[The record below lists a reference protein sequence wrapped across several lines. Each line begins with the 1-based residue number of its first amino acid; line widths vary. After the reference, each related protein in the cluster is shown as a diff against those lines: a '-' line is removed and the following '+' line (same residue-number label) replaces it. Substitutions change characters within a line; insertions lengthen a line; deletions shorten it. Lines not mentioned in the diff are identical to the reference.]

1 MKFSKNS
8 LAIIAI
14 LASSFAHAG
23 TQVLGFEIEAS
34 TLEQVNTSLSKQT
47 KVIDN
52 GINKFSAGTML
63 RTNGSSYEI
72 EGLNDVLYIF
82 DDQQKLAGV
91 IMNMNKNRFDTVY
104 QAVSKKYKVAS
115 QNRPFVGNQ
124 FARFKT
130 PDSTIEID
138 APHLSFEMEVR
149 YIRKDFLQKFNSQ
162 STAEAESKKKRE
174 ASNF

>member
-1 MKFSKNS
+1 
-8 LAIIAI
+8 
-14 LASSFAHAG
+14 
-23 TQVLGFEIEAS
+23 
-34 TLEQVNTSLSKQT
+34 
-47 KVIDN
+47 
-52 GINKFSAGTML
+52 ML

-72 EGLNDVLYIF
+72 EGLNDVLNIF

-138 APHLSFEMEVR
+138 APHLSFEMGVR
-149 YIRKDFLQKFNSQ
+149 YIRKDLLQKFNSQ
-162 STAEAESKKKRE
+162 STAEAESKKKR
-174 ASNF
+174 

>member
-8 LAIIAI
+8 LAIIAM
-14 LASSFAHAG
+14 LGSSFAHAG

-47 KVIDN
+47 KVKDN

-82 DDQQKLAGV
+82 DDQQKLAGI
-91 IMNMNKNRFDTVY
+91 IMNMNKNRFDTAY
-104 QAVSKKYKVAS
+104 
-115 QNRPFVGNQ
+115 
-124 FARFKT
+124 
-130 PDSTIEID
+130 
-138 APHLSFEMEVR
+138 
-149 YIRKDFLQKFNSQ
+149 
-162 STAEAESKKKRE
+162 
-174 ASNF
+174 